1 MAPEKHDLIDLAIS
15 IDSCVSSGKPVG
27 DIKKVS
33 DFKISGKTIYP
44 GDVYL
49 VEDLEK
55 SQGKNKY
62 FKVYEKNSETG
73 EWEARGSLRQ
83 GEDGKLTANLKQYI
97 KDGKPYGVIE
107 GEGSYQRPFDSSL
120 LSYDEK
126 AELKETEF
134 TKLIAMEKIK
144 KECKGNLQEL
154 QVLSNGMFL
163 AISMDLQSGKQ
174 YSIVDGNLTPC
185 KSEMFGTLNIPDN
198 GEIRK
203 AHIEAS
209 VKSHGDLENY
219 AVVLGSDGKEK
230 VVNKVSDKSGYPL
243 DSETI
248 YMNKRIL
255 IRNNKEEEIKRD
267 IMKAR
272 EASKNENSIENER

>member
-1 MAPEKHDLIDLAIS
+1 
-15 IDSCVSSGKPVG
+15 
-27 DIKKVS
+27 
-33 DFKISGKTIYP
+33 
-44 GDVYL
+44 
-49 VEDLEK
+49 
-55 SQGKNKY
+55 
-62 FKVYEKNSETG
+62 
-73 EWEARGSLRQ
+73 
-83 GEDGKLTANLKQYI
+83 
-97 KDGKPYGVIE
+97 
-107 GEGSYQRPFDSSL
+107 
-120 LSYDEK
+120 
-126 AELKETEF
+126 
-134 TKLIAMEKIK
+134 MEKIK

-219 AVVLGSDGKEK
+219 AVILGSDGKEK

-272 EASKNENSIENER
+272 EASKNKNSIENER